1 MAGISRISRGVY
13 NERTCGAPRRKTNG
27 RMTMATKN
35 DFTQQEWDALQK
47 GVTGAAMLVSL
58 SDRDF
63 TDTFGEVGAMAKY
76 LAGQHVASSSDLI
89 RELAKTKG
97 SGFGLG
103 TSPEKLRAE
112 TMDALREAVA
122 TLETKSPADVDPYRQ
137 LVLGVTEAVASAK
150 GGVVAVETAM
160 MDAIRESLGS

>member
-1 MAGISRISRGVY
+1 
-13 NERTCGAPRRKTNG
+13 
-27 RMTMATKN
+27 MATKS
-35 DFTQQEWDALQK
+35 DFTEQEWDALQK

-76 LAGQHVASSSDLI
+76 LAGQQVASSSDLI
-89 RELAKTKG
+89 RELAKTRG

-103 TSPEKLRAE
+103 TSPDRLRAE
-112 TMDALREAVA
+112 TLDALRSSLA
-122 TLETKSPADVDPYRQ
+122 TLETKSPADVDAYRQ
-137 LVLGVTEAVASAK
+137 LVLGVTQAVADAK

-160 MDAIRESLGS
+160 IAAIRESLGS